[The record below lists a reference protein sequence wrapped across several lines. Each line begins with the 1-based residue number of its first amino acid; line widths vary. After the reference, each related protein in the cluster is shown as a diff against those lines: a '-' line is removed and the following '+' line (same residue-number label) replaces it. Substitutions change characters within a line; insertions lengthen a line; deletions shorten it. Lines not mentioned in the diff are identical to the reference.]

1 MTDRPE
7 VEQFFDEYAR
17 GLLARDAGA
26 VAGLYAVPALIAFPA
41 QSLAV
46 ADRSQTEAFFTSAW
60 EQYDGVDDVSSDV
73 RVVAETGHS
82 VWADV
87 TWRYGDERTERFI
100 YQLVDDAGTWRI
112 AVLTP
117 ITD

>member
-1 MTDRPE
+1 MTERAE
-7 VEQFFDEYAR
+7 VDQFFDEYRR
-17 GLLARDAGA
+17 GLLARDTAA

-46 ADRSQTEAFFTSAW
+46 ADRSQTEAFFASAW
-60 EQYDGVDDVSSDV
+60 EQYDGVDDVTSEV

-87 TWRYGDERTERFI
+87 TWRYGDGRTERFM
-100 YQLVDDAGTWRI
+100 YQLVQDGDAWRI

-117 ITD
+117 LTS

>member
-1 MTDRPE
+1 M
-7 VEQFFDEYAR
+7 EQFFDEYAR
-17 GLLARDAGA
+17 GLLARDAAA

-82 VWADV
+82 IWADV
-87 TWRYGDERTERFI
+87 TWRYGDDRTERFI
-100 YQLVDDAGTWRI
+100 YQLVDDGGTWRI

-117 ITD
+117 ITG

>member
-1 MTDRPE
+1 MTQRAE
-7 VEQFFDEYAR
+7 VDQFFDEYAR
-17 GLLARDAGA
+17 GLQARDAGA

-46 ADRSQTEAFFTSAW
+46 ADRSQTEAFLTSTW
-60 EQYDGVDDVSSDV
+60 EHGGGGDDVSSDV

-87 TWRYGDERTERFI
+87 TWRYGDDRTERFM
-100 YQLVDDAGTWRI
+100 YQLVDDAGTWRL

-117 ITD
+117 LAD